1 MKKVRFLQGY
11 RGKLTAEVF
20 FAEGAEDVFEDKTA
34 DALIAAKRAIS
45 VEKPKPSKNKAT
57 K

>member
-1 MKKVRFLQGY
+1 MKKIRFLQDY
-11 RGKLTAEVF
+11 RGHLTAEVF